1 MDEKKEKIVEI
12 SNIKAKLEEK
22 NIVND
27 KLNNK
32 LKRVEEEN
40 KKGISLYNKI
50 LANANNLNLNADED
64 KNSNGMKDNDNN
76 INDDN
81 ININNET
88 QNVNNIIIETLKNKN
103 EELTKEELF
112 NFMRKLGYRPS
123 DLELREMMEEV
134 AKEHPGQITYE
145 EFKYILSKP
154 IKDELT
160 VNSTIEAF
168 SVFDKMMKGK
178 IKKDD
183 LKNILLS
190 RGEQNMIEEEIQDL
204 LDHYVDFDENGEID
218 YKNFVKKTFDLF
230 K

>member
-1 MDEKKEKIVEI
+1 MSSDMSNDEKKNSSNMYEIQEKKE
-12 SNIKAKLEEK
+12 SKQSQK
-22 NIVND
+22 
-27 KLNNK
+27 
-32 LKRVEEEN
+32 
-40 KKGISLYNKI
+40 S
-50 LANANNLNLNADED
+50 
-64 KNSNGMKDNDNN
+64 SS
-76 INDDN
+76 
-81 ININNET
+81 
-88 QNVNNIIIETLKNKN
+88 NVNNKEELEIKSSQSENTNNNESYVTEEN
-103 EELTKEELF
+103 EESDEEEGEEDEFEEEYLEAFNRLDEDHSGTITKEELF

-190 RGEQNMIEEEIQDL
+190 RGE
-204 LDHYVDFDENGEID
+204 
-218 YKNFVKKTFDLF
+218 
-230 K
+230 

>member
-1 MDEKKEKIVEI
+1 MSSESNDEKKNSSNMYEIQEKKESKQSQV
-12 SNIKAKLEEK
+12 S
-22 NIVND
+22 
-27 KLNNK
+27 
-32 LKRVEEEN
+32 
-40 KKGISLYNKI
+40 SS
-50 LANANNLNLNADED
+50 NANNKEDKEDIDIKSSQTIEKDNNESYLSEENEESDEEEGEEDEFEEEYLEAFNRLDED
-64 KNSNGMKDNDNN
+64 HSGT
-76 INDDN
+76 I
-81 ININNET
+81 
-88 QNVNNIIIETLKNKN
+88 
-103 EELTKEELF
+103 TKEELF

-168 SVFDKMMKGK
+168 AVFDKRMKGK
-178 IKKDD
+178 IKKED
-183 LKNILLS
+183 LKNILLT
-190 RGEQNMIEEEIQDL
+190 RGEQNMTEEEIQDL

-218 YKNFVKKTFDLF
+218 YKNFVKKTFELF

>member
-1 MDEKKEKIVEI
+1 MSSDMSNDEKKNSSNMYEIQEKKE
-12 SNIKAKLEEK
+12 SKQSQK
-22 NIVND
+22 
-27 KLNNK
+27 
-32 LKRVEEEN
+32 
-40 KKGISLYNKI
+40 S
-50 LANANNLNLNADED
+50 
-64 KNSNGMKDNDNN
+64 SS
-76 INDDN
+76 
-81 ININNET
+81 
-88 QNVNNIIIETLKNKN
+88 NVNNKEELEIKSSQSENTNNNESYLTEEN
-103 EELTKEELF
+103 EESDEEEGEEDEFEEEYLEAFNRLDEDHSGTITKEELF

-190 RGEQNMIEEEIQDL
+190 RGEQNMTEEEIQDL
-204 LDHYVDFDENGEID
+204 LDHYVDFDENGEIN

>member
-1 MDEKKEKIVEI
+1 MEAF
-12 SNIKAKLEEK
+12 NRL
-22 NIVND
+22 
-27 KLNNK
+27 
-32 LKRVEEEN
+32 
-40 KKGISLYNKI
+40 
-50 LANANNLNLNADED
+50 DED
-64 KNSNGMKDNDNN
+64 HSGT
-76 INDDN
+76 I
-81 ININNET
+81 
-88 QNVNNIIIETLKNKN
+88 
-103 EELTKEELF
+103 TKEELF

-134 AKEHPGQITYE
+134 AKDHPGQITYN

-154 IKDELT
+154 IKDEMM

-183 LKNILLS
+183 LKNILLT
-190 RGEQNMIEEEIQDL
+190 RGEQNMTEEEIQDL
-204 LDHYVDFDENGEID
+204 LDHYVDFDENGEVD

>member
-1 MDEKKEKIVEI
+1 MSSDMSNDEKKNSSNMYEIQEKKE
-12 SNIKAKLEEK
+12 SKQSQK
-22 NIVND
+22 
-27 KLNNK
+27 
-32 LKRVEEEN
+32 
-40 KKGISLYNKI
+40 S
-50 LANANNLNLNADED
+50 
-64 KNSNGMKDNDNN
+64 SS
-76 INDDN
+76 
-81 ININNET
+81 
-88 QNVNNIIIETLKNKN
+88 NVNNKEELELKSSQSENTNNNESYVTEEN
-103 EELTKEELF
+103 EESDEEEGEEDEFEEEYLEAFNRLDEDHSGTITKEELF

-190 RGEQNMIEEEIQDL
+190 RGEQNMTEEEIQDL

>member
-1 MDEKKEKIVEI
+1 MYEIQEKKESRI
-12 SNIKAKLEEK
+12 SQMSSSK
-22 NIVND
+22 V
-27 KLNNK
+27 NNK
-32 LKRVEEEN
+32 EDIDVKSSQSIENNNKNNNDNESYVTEENEESDEEEEEEQDEFEEEFIEAFN
-40 KKGISLYNKI
+40 RL
-50 LANANNLNLNADED
+50 DED
-64 KNSNGMKDNDNN
+64 HSGS
-76 INDDN
+76 I
-81 ININNET
+81 
-88 QNVNNIIIETLKNKN
+88 
-103 EELTKEELF
+103 TKEELF

-134 AKEHPGQITYE
+134 AKDHPGQITYN

-178 IKKDD
+178 IKKED
-183 LKNILLS
+183 LKNILLT
-190 RGEQNMIEEEIQDL
+190 RGEQNMTEEEIQDL
-204 LDHYVDFDENGEID
+204 LDHYVDFDENGEVD

>member
-1 MDEKKEKIVEI
+1 MSSDVSNEDKKNASNMYEIQEKKESRI
-12 SNIKAKLEEK
+12 SQISSSK
-22 NIVND
+22 N
-27 KLNNK
+27 NNK
-32 LKRVEEEN
+32 EDIDGKSSQSIDNNNNNNNNDNESYVTEENEETDEEEEEEQDEFEEEFIEAFN
-40 KKGISLYNKI
+40 RL
-50 LANANNLNLNADED
+50 DED
-64 KNSNGMKDNDNN
+64 HSGS
-76 INDDN
+76 I
-81 ININNET
+81 
-88 QNVNNIIIETLKNKN
+88 
-103 EELTKEELF
+103 TKEELF

-134 AKEHPGQITYE
+134 AKDHPGQITYN

-178 IKKDD
+178 IKKED
-183 LKNILLS
+183 LKNILLT
-190 RGEQNMIEEEIQDL
+190 RGEQNMTEEEIQDL

>member
-1 MDEKKEKIVEI
+1 MSSDVSNEDKKNASNMYEIQEKKESKQSQKSSSKI
-12 SNIKAKLEEK
+12 
-22 NIVND
+22 
-27 KLNNK
+27 NNK
-32 LKRVEEEN
+32 EDVDIKSSQSIENNNNNNDNESYVTEENEESDEEEEEEQDEFEEEFMEAFN
-40 KKGISLYNKI
+40 RL
-50 LANANNLNLNADED
+50 DED
-64 KNSNGMKDNDNN
+64 HSGT
-76 INDDN
+76 I
-81 ININNET
+81 
-88 QNVNNIIIETLKNKN
+88 
-103 EELTKEELF
+103 TKEELF

-134 AKEHPGQITYE
+134 AKDHPGQITYN

-178 IKKDD
+178 IKKED
-183 LKNILLS
+183 LKNILLT
-190 RGEQNMIEEEIQDL
+190 RGEQNMTEEEIQDL